1 MYFKPWQILHC
12 DKEHIAHNKVLAQS
26 LDVLSHL
33 VNYGY
38 YDSMSDI
45 EEILEPIMSML
56 ESEHYE
62 YH

>member
-1 MYFKPWQILHC
+1 MQVLYC
-12 DKEHIAHNKVLAQS
+12 DKERIIHNEVLAQI

-45 EEILEPIMSML
+45 EEILTPLVSML
-56 ESEHYE
+56 ESEH
-62 YH
+62 